1 MSPPVNPGPLEPNQ
15 PNQPVYVPVPMYP
28 KPSVLARLF
37 TLITW
42 VVGGIVTLTVLVMLL
57 NPDSMSPD
65 PDNKLEERYHSLNK
79 EGTNKVAVIEVDGVI
94 EDGEEV
100 KKQIDKVKAD
110 SKVKA
115 IVLRVD
121 SPGGTVTG
129 SDFIYHHL
137 KKLADERKLPIVVSM
152 GGLAA
157 SGGYYVSMAC
167 GKTENV
173 IFAEPTTWTGSI
185 GVLIP
190 HYNIAGLMEKW
201 QIEDDT
207 VKSRPLK
214 GIGSITRKM
223 TEEERKVFVELVN
236 ESFNRFK
243 DIVKSGRPKLT
254 DPKTLDEATTGQV
267 FTTAQAIKLGLV
279 DKEGFVED
287 AISRALELAQLD
299 AGSTK
304 VVKYHRPK
312 SFVDALAGAS
322 ASSNQSELKA
332 LRDLTSPRA
341 YYLFTWP
348 SAE

>member
-1 MSPPVNPGPLEPNQ
+1 MSPPAIPGPLEPGQ
-15 PNQPVYVPVPMYP
+15 PGQPVYIPVMYP
-28 KPSVLARLF
+28 KTSVLARL
-37 TLITW
+37 LMAIPW
-42 VVGGIVTLTVLVMLL
+42 LVGGFITLTILVMMM
-57 NPDSMSPD
+57 NPDSMSAD
-65 PDNKLEERYHSLNK
+65 PENKLEERYHSLNK
-79 EGTNKVAVIEVDGVI
+79 EGANKIAVIEVDGVI
-94 EDGEEV
+94 EDGEQV
-100 KKQIDKVKAD
+100 KKQIDKVKND
-110 SKVKA
+110 PKVKA

-137 KKLADERKLPIVVSM
+137 KKVADERKLPIVVSM

-190 HYNIAGLMEKW
+190 HYNVAGLMEKW
-201 QIEDDT
+201 QVEDDT
-207 VKSRPLK
+207 IKSRPLK
-214 GIGSITRKM
+214 GLGSITRKM
-223 TEEERKVFVELVN
+223 TEDERKVFVELVN

-254 DPKTLDEATTGQV
+254 DPKTLDDATTGQI
-267 FTTAQAIKLGLV
+267 FTTSQALKLGLV
-279 DKEGFVED
+279 DKEGFIED
-287 AISRALELAQLD
+287 AIARALELAQLE
-299 AGSTK
+299 AGATK

-322 ASSNQSELKA
+322 ASANQSELKV
-332 LRDLTSPRA
+332 LRNLTSPRA

-348 SAE
+348 GLE

>member
-1 MSPPVNPGPLEPNQ
+1 MSPPAVPGPMEPG
-15 PNQPVYVPVPMYP
+15 QPVYVPVPMYP
-28 KPSVLARLF
+28 KPSVLARVF

-42 VVGGIVTLTVLVMLL
+42 LVGGLITLMVVVMLL
-57 NPDSMSPD
+57 NPDSMSAD
-65 PDNKLEERYHSLNK
+65 PDNKLEERYHSLDR
-79 EGTNKVAVIEVDGVI
+79 EATNKIAVIEVEGVI

-110 SKVKA
+110 PKVKA

-137 KKLADERKLPIVVSM
+137 KKVSADNKLPIVVSM

-167 GKTENV
+167 GTTENV

-223 TEEERKVFVELVN
+223 TEEERKVFVELVD
-236 ESFNRFK
+236 ESFERFK
-243 DIVKSGRPKLT
+243 KIVKSGRPKLT
-254 DPKTLDEATTGQV
+254 DPKKFDDATTGQV
-267 FTTAQAIKLGLV
+267 FTTDQAIKLGLV
-279 DKEGFVED
+279 DKEGFIED
-287 AISRALELAQLD
+287 AIARALELAKLE
-299 AGSTK
+299 ASSTK

-322 ASSNQSELKA
+322 ATANQSELKM
-332 LRDLTSPRA
+332 LRNLASPRA

>member
-1 MSPPVNPGPLEPNQ
+1 MSNPAVPGPLEP
-15 PNQPVYVPVPMYP
+15 PPVYVPVPMYP
-28 KPSVLARLF
+28 KPSVLARVFTAISWLTTGLF
-37 TLITW
+37 LLLI
-42 VVGGIVTLTVLVMLL
+42 IVALT
-57 NPDSMSPD
+57 NSDSLSAD
-65 PDNKLEERYHSLNK
+65 PENKLEERYHSLNK
-79 EGTNKVAVIEVDGVI
+79 EGTNKIAVIEVDGVI
-94 EDGEEV
+94 EDGELV
-100 KKQIDKVKAD
+100 KKQIDKVKND
-110 SKVKA
+110 PKVKA

-137 KKLADERKLPIVVSM
+137 KKVAEERKLPIVVSM

-167 GKTENV
+167 GKTDNV

-190 HYNIAGLMEKW
+190 HYNVAGLMEKW

-207 VKSRPLK
+207 IKSRPLK
-214 GIGSITRKM
+214 GLGSITRKM
-223 TEEERKVFVELVN
+223 TEDERKVFVELVN
-236 ESFNRFK
+236 ESFTRFK
-243 DIVKSGRPKLT
+243 DIVKSGRPKLV
-254 DPKTLDEATTGQV
+254 DPKKLDDATTGQV
-267 FTTAQAIKLGLV
+267 FTTKQAIDLGLV
-279 DKEGFVED
+279 DKEGFIED
-287 AISRALELAQLD
+287 AINRALELGQLE
-299 AGSTK
+299 AGATK

-322 ASSNQSELKA
+322 AASNQSELKM
-332 LRDLTSPRA
+332 LRNLTSPRA

>member
-1 MSPPVNPGPLEPNQ
+1 MPTPAVPGPLEPG
-15 PNQPVYVPVPMYP
+15 QPVYVPVPMYP
-28 KPSVLARLF
+28 KPSVLARIF
-37 TLITW
+37 TLISW
-42 VVGGIVTLTVLVMLL
+42 LIGGIFVLTIIVALM
-57 NPDSMSPD
+57 NPDSLSAD

-79 EGTNKVAVIEVDGVI
+79 EGANKIAVIEVDGVI
-94 EDGEEV
+94 EDGELV

-110 SKVKA
+110 TKVKA

-137 KKLADERKLPIVVSM
+137 KLVAEERKLPIVVSM

-190 HYNIAGLMEKW
+190 HYNVAGLMEKW

-207 VKSRPLK
+207 IKSRPLK
-214 GIGSITRKM
+214 GLGSITRKM
-223 TEEERKVFVELVN
+223 TEDERKVFVELVN
-236 ESFNRFK
+236 ESFTRFK
-243 DIVKSGRPKLT
+243 EIVKSGRPKLT
-254 DPKTLDEATTGQV
+254 DPKKLDDATTGQV
-267 FTTAQAIKLGLV
+267 FTTKQAIDLGLV

-287 AISRALELAQLD
+287 AINRALELAQLE

-322 ASSNQSELKA
+322 ASSNQSELKM
-332 LRDLTSPRA
+332 LRNLTSPRA

-348 SAE
+348 NAE

>member
-1 MSPPVNPGPLEPNQ
+1 MPSPAIPGPLEPG
-15 PNQPVYVPVPMYP
+15 QPVYVPVPMYP
-28 KPSVLARLF
+28 KPSVLARVLTVIGWLAF
-37 TLITW
+37 GFFALMI
-42 VVGGIVTLTVLVMLL
+42 VVTLM
-57 NPDSMSPD
+57 NPDSLSAD
-65 PDNKLEERYHSLNK
+65 PENKLEERYHSLNK
-79 EGTNKVAVIEVDGVI
+79 EGTNKIAVIEVDGVI
-94 EDGEEV
+94 EDGELV
-100 KKQIDKVKAD
+100 KKQIDKVKND
-110 SKVKA
+110 PKVMA

-137 KKLADERKLPIVVSM
+137 KKVAEERKLPVVVSM

-207 VKSRPLK
+207 IKSRPLK
-214 GIGSITRKM
+214 GLGSITRKM
-223 TEEERKVFVELVN
+223 TEDERKVFVELVK
-236 ESFNRFK
+236 ESFDRFK
-243 DIVKSGRPKLT
+243 GIVKSGRPKLT
-254 DPKTLDEATTGQV
+254 DKQMDDATTGQV
-267 FTTAQAIKLGLV
+267 FTTKQAIDLGLV

-287 AISRALELAQLD
+287 AIARALELAQLE
-299 AGSTK
+299 AGATK

-322 ASSNQSELKA
+322 ASSNHGELKV

-348 SAE
+348 MAE